1 MKIYQDKTKK
11 KNGTKSW
18 IAADGQSRK
27 LFNTKSEALD
37 YERDVLVQQTN
48 GVFVKVGDR
57 TTVANAVQAYVTYL
71 ERRYEAGTIK
81 SKEYKGALNKITL
94 MANMVDFQLLKEVAG
109 KTVNE
114 IDVLDLEKLVERLAE
129 GRSYKTVKNY
139 LITLSNFFRF
149 SMKMR
154 WAASNPVREI
164 VLEDLVKREISYKD
178 NLAKKISDNNINA
191 VLDAAE
197 DEVSKLAILLS
208 TSTGLRAGEQRALTW
223 GDIDFEK
230 NKLSVNKS
238 ADENN
243 QIKGPKTKAG
253 VRDIPLRLELKEALQ
268 VWKMKSHFSTDND
281 LVFSTA
287 QGTVLGPNYFMRQ
300 VLIPAQKASGIDSFR
315 WHDLRHYF
323 ASKLLQNFQDEVWT
337 VTTIMGHADIN
348 TTHKIYSHWLEDAAR
363 DEKIQNKFNNAW
375 S

>member
-1 MKIYQDKTKK
+1 MRIYQDIAKK

-18 IAADGQSRK
+18 IADDGNSK
-27 LFNTKSEALD
+27 KYFNTKSEALD

-57 TTVANAVQAYVTYL
+57 TSIANAKEAYVAYL

-81 SKEYKGALNKITL
+81 SKEYKGSVNKITIMSEL
-94 MANMVDFQLLKEVAG
+94 VDLNKN
-109 KTVNE
+109 VNE
-114 IDVLDLEKLVERLAE
+114 IDVLDLEKLVEKLAE

-139 LITLSNFFRF
+139 LITLSNFFKF
-149 SMKMR
+149 SMKMK
-154 WAASNPVREI
+154 WASANPVRELI
-164 VLEDLVKREISYKD
+164 LNDLVKNEVNFED

-268 VWKMKSHFSTDND
+268 VWKMKSNFSTDND

-375 S
+375 SK

>member
-18 IAADGQSRK
+18 VADDGQSKRH
-27 LFNTKSEALD
+27 FDTKSEALD

-57 TTVANAVQAYVTYL
+57 TTLANAKEVYVTYL

-81 SKEYKGALNKITL
+81 SKEYKGALNKITVMSKL
-94 MANMVDFQLLKEVAG
+94 IDLNK
-109 KTVNE
+109 KVNE
-114 IDVLDLEKLVERLAE
+114 IDVLDLEFVVQILAKD
-129 GRSYKTVKNY
+129 RSYKTVKNY
-139 LITLSNFFRF
+139 LITLSNFFKF
-149 SMKMR
+149 SMKMK
-154 WAASNPVREI
+154 WASSNPVRELI
-164 VLEDLVKREISYKD
+164 LNDLVKNEVSYED

-268 VWKMKSHFSTDND
+268 VWKMKSNFSTDND

-375 S
+375 SK

>member
-57 TTVANAVQAYVTYL
+57 TSMANAKEAYVAYI

-81 SKEYKGALNKITL
+81 SKEYKGSVNKITVMSEL
-94 MANMVDFQLLKEVAG
+94 VDLNKN
-109 KTVNE
+109 VNE
-114 IDVLDLEKLVERLAE
+114 IDVLDLEKLVERLAK

-139 LITLSNFFRF
+139 LITLSNFFKF
-149 SMKMR
+149 SMKMK
-154 WAASNPVREI
+154 WAALNPVRELI
-164 VLEDLVKREISYKD
+164 LNDLVQNEVNFED

-191 VLDAAE
+191 VIDFYSE
-197 DEVSKLAILLS
+197 NHENKLAILLS
-208 TSTGLRAGEQRALTW
+208 ISTGLRAGEQRALTW

-268 VWKMKSHFSTDND
+268 VWKMKSNFSTDND

-323 ASKLLQNFQDEVWT
+323 ASKLLQNFQDELWT
-337 VTTIMGHADIN
+337 VTTIMGHKDIK
-348 TTHKIYSHWLEDAAR
+348 TTHQIYSHWLEDAER
-363 DEKIQNKFNNAW
+363 DQKIYNKFNNTW